1 MKPNRYP
8 YSGKRKK
15 PICQSID
22 FMIDEDAIFQLAFQ
36 ISQSKHPIS
45 DLKIDKCMAF

>member
-8 YSGKRKK
+8 YSGKRQK
-15 PICQSID
+15 PIGQSID

-36 ISQSKHPIS
+36 ISQSKHPIY
-45 DLKIDKCMAF
+45 DLKIDKYMTF